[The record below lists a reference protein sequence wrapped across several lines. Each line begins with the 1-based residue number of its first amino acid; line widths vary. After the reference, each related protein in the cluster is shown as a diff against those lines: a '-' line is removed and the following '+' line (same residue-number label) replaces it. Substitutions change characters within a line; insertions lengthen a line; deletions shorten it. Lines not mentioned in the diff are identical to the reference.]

1 MQKKGLDNKSADALS
16 RVGQY
21 FAVQSVSSV
30 QPLWI
35 QEILNSYAVDFQ
47 AQQVL
52 QELAITSPNEH
63 GFELVGGL
71 IKHNGRIW
79 IGANSALQTK
89 IISTFHCSAIGGHSG
104 VQATFKR
111 VHKLFTWPQLRTSV
125 QEFVQQCVVC
135 QQAKHELCRPPGLLQ
150 PLPIPQGAWQDISLD
165 FIDGLP
171 LSASKNVILVVVDH
185 FTKFA
190 HFIPLKHP
198 YTAQQVALLFLER
211 IVALYGLPKTIVSD
225 QDAVF
230 TSQFWKQLFTK
241 MKVPLNMSTSYHPQT
256 DGQPERV
263 NQCLEMYLRC
273 ATTASPSQW
282 CSWLPLAQYWYNTTY
297 HSALHCT
304 PYKALFGQDP
314 RYAFLPELCSNSDPP
329 DEAGVQTL
337 LQDRQL
343 FSEMLQ
349 YQLSRAQ
356 NRMKQYAD
364 EKRFFREFALG
375 DKVFLKLQP
384 YA

>member
-104 VQATFKR
+104 VQATFQR

-225 QDAVF
+225 RDAVF

-241 MKVPLNMSTSYHPQT
+241 MKVPLNMSTAYHPQT

-273 ATTASPSQW
+273 ATAASPSQW

-314 RYAFLPELCSNSDPP
+314 RYAFLP
-329 DEAGVQTL
+329 
-337 LQDRQL
+337 
-343 FSEMLQ
+343 
-349 YQLSRAQ
+349 
-356 NRMKQYAD
+356 
-364 EKRFFREFALG
+364 
-375 DKVFLKLQP
+375 
-384 YA
+384 